1 MQFVKLKYV
10 FKCKS
15 SVTCT
20 HGGGFLDFGCVSSA
34 SKISEY
40 SFNLPSLNTKSSE
53 AVVMQ
58 AIQETAPIVSR
69 LS

>member
-1 MQFVKLKYV
+1 MGVV
-10 FKCKS
+10 
-15 SVTCT
+15 
-20 HGGGFLDFGCVSSA
+20 DFDCVSSA
-34 SKISEY
+34 NKISEY
-40 SFNLPSLNTKSSE
+40 SFNLLSLNTKSSE